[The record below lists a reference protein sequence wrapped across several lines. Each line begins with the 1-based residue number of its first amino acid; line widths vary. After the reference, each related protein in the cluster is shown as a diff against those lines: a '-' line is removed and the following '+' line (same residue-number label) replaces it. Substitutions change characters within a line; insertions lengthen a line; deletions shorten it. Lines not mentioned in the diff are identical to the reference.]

1 MPTYS
6 TPGAYIE
13 WQDAS
18 APVIQPLRTDVTGF
32 IGLADRGPLNTPV
45 PVESVKQ
52 FEAHF
57 GSFIGGGFLAYA
69 VRGFFENGG
78 KRCWIVR
85 VAATGGGRPAAAS
98 SWRWS
103 ALGVPRWQVV
113 ASGPGVWGDGLTL
126 SISAVSPSH
135 TFTVEGEPSSRWVNV
150 ASVAGFQRGDLLALE
165 QPGSGPYHR
174 VVSYVDPVL
183 RRLYFLHPDAGSG
196 LPYDQ
201 ALDGYDRNQPLQIRS
216 LAYTIA
222 VRENGWPVGVFSALT
237 PIPEHPQYGPRVL
250 AAPAYPTVIPPG
262 SPLPRPAPPIAITEL
277 APGPFERVS
286 PLDVTP
292 GAVLPLAGGADGLAD
307 LEVDDFIAGMNAV
320 MGIDEVALVAAPDIV
335 IQPEVPPEYA
345 PPPPPD
351 VNPCVSCPPPDPP
364 RQLHQ
369 PPLSFEVPP
378 QFSEAQVYQMQSMLV
393 QLCEE
398 KNDRFALL
406 DPTPEM
412 AEDAAQG
419 VALIREW
426 RSRFDTR
433 NAALYFPWLHVTD
446 PLGVAPTRRVPPSG
460 HVAGL
465 AAQLDLEIGVH
476 RAPAN
481 RVLAW
486 AQDVTLAVD
495 DASHGELNLMGINV
509 LKSPPGLGLRVLG
522 ARTLSSDPSWRYVN
536 VRRLMLMLMK
546 AIYVQ
551 TQWAVFEPND
561 AVTRRR
567 ITQSLTELLAQLWQR
582 GALVG
587 TTPAQ
592 AFAVRCDE
600 VNNPPESRAGG
611 QLIADVAVAPSQP
624 FEYVVLRLGRQS
636 NAFEVIERGTVKGA
650 QT

>member
-18 APVIQPLRTDVTGF
+18 APVIQPLRTDITGF
-32 IGLADRGPLNTPV
+32 IGLAQRGPLNTPV
-45 PVESVKQ
+45 VVESVKQ

-69 VRGFFENGG
+69 MRGFFENGAR
-78 KRCWIVR
+78 RCWIVR
-85 VAATGGGRPAAAS
+85 VAAAGGARPATPAS
-98 SWRWS
+98 LMWTGF
-103 ALGVPRWQVV
+103 GVARWQVD
-113 ASGPGVWGDGLTL
+113 ASGPGVWGDGLAL
-126 SISAVSPSH
+126 SVSAVFPAR
-135 TFTVEGEPSSRWVNV
+135 TFSVDGEPSTRWVNV
-150 ASVAGFQRGDLLALE
+150 ASVANFQRADLLE
-165 QPGSGPYHR
+165 IQQPGSTYYR
-174 VVSYVDPVL
+174 VVSHVDPVL
-183 RRLYFLHPDAGSG
+183 RRLYFVHPDAGAG
-196 LPYDQ
+196 LPYDRT
-201 ALDGYDRNQPLQIRS
+201 LDGYDRDQPLHIRS
-216 LAYTIA
+216 LAYTIS
-222 VRENGWPVGVFSALT
+222 VRENGWPVGLFSQLT
-237 PIPEHPQYGPRVL
+237 SIPEHPRYAPRVL
-250 AAPAYPTVIPPG
+250 GPATYPLVLPPNT
-262 SPLPRPAPPIAITEL
+262 PLPRPPPPIVITEL
-277 APGPFERVS
+277 APGPLEMVA

-292 GAVLPLAGGADGLAD
+292 GVSMSLSGGADGLAD
-307 LEVDDFIAGMNAV
+307 LQVDDFFAGMNAIMSV
-320 MGIDEVALVAAPDIV
+320 DEIALVAAPDIV
-335 IQPEVPPEYA
+335 IQPETPPQFA
-345 PPPPPD
+345 PPPIGDPS
-351 VNPCVSCPPPDPP
+351 CLLCPPADEP
-364 RQLHQ
+364 RELHQ

-378 QFSEAQVYQMQSMLV
+378 LFSDDQVYRMQSMLV

-406 DPTPEM
+406 DPTAAM

-419 VALIREW
+419 VALVEEW

-433 NAALYFPWLHVTD
+433 NAALYYPWLHVTD

-465 AAQLDLEIGVH
+465 AAQLDLEVGVH

-486 AQDVTLAVD
+486 AQDVTIAVD
-495 DASHGELNLMGINV
+495 DARHGELNRMGINV

-522 ARTLSSDPSWRYVN
+522 ARTLSSDPSWRYIN

-546 AIYVQ
+546 AINVQ

-567 ITQSLTELLAQLWQR
+567 ITQSLGELLAQLWQR

-587 TTPAQ
+587 GSPGE

-600 VNNPPESRAGG
+600 VNNPAESRADGR
-611 QLIADVAVAPSQP
+611 LVADVAVAPSRP

-636 NAFEVIERGTVKGA
+636 NAFEVLERGTVVGGPVS
-650 QT
+650 

>member
-18 APVIQPLRTDVTGF
+18 APLIQPLRTDITGF
-32 IGLADRGPLNTPV
+32 IGLAQRGPVNTPV

-78 KRCWIVR
+78 RRCWVVR
-85 VAATGGGRPAAAS
+85 VAAGEGGRPAARS
-98 SWRWS
+98 S
-103 ALGVPRWQVV
+103 ALWRSAGVPRWQIV
-113 ASGPGVWGDGLTL
+113 ASGPGVWGNGLEL
-126 SISAVSPSH
+126 AISTVFPARTH
-135 TFTVEGEPSSRWVNV
+135 TVAGEPSTRWIDV
-150 ASVAGFQRGDLLALE
+150 ASVADFQRGDLVELE
-165 QPGSGPYHR
+165 QTTGIYFR
-174 VVSYVDPVL
+174 VVSFVDPVV
-183 RRLYFLHPDAGSG
+183 RRLYFIHPDAGAG
-196 LPYDQ
+196 LPYDRV
-201 ALDGYDRNQPLQIRS
+201 LDGYDRNEPLQVRS
-216 LAYTIA
+216 LAYEVA
-222 VRENGWPVGVFSALT
+222 VRENGWPVGVWTVT
-237 PIPEHPQYGPRVL
+237 PIPEHPHYGPRVL
-250 AAPAYPTVIPPG
+250 GATAYPVVLPPNA
-262 SPLPRPAPPIAITEL
+262 PLPKPPPPVVLVEL
-277 APGPFERVS
+277 APGPKEMVG

-292 GAVLPLAGGADGLAD
+292 GANVMLTGGADGLAD
-307 LEVDDFIAGMNAV
+307 LEVDDFFAGMEASMV
-320 MGIDEVALVAAPDIV
+320 VDEVALVAAPDIV
-335 IQPEVPPEYA
+335 IQPELPPSYGA
-345 PPPPPD
+345 LPPPAD
-351 VNPCVSCPPPDPP
+351 PCVSCPPPSPP
-364 RQLHQ
+364 RVSHQ
-369 PPLSFEVPP
+369 PPVSTELPP
-378 QFSEAQVYQMQSMLV
+378 QFTDEQVYRMQSMLV

-398 KNDRFALL
+398 RRDRFALL
-406 DPTPEM
+406 DPTAAM

-419 VALIREW
+419 LALIAEW
-426 RSRFDTR
+426 RTRFETR
-433 NAALYFPWLHVTD
+433 NAALYYPWVHVTD

-465 AAQLDLEIGVH
+465 AAKLDLEIGVH

-486 AQDVTLAVD
+486 AQDVTIAVD
-495 DASHGELNLMGINV
+495 DARHGELNLLGINV

-522 ARTLSSDPSWRYVN
+522 ARTLTSDPSWRYVN

-546 AIYVQ
+546 AIDVQ

-567 ITQSLTELLAQLWQR
+567 ITQSLTELLAQMWHR

-592 AFAVRCDE
+592 AFAVRCDD
-600 VNNPPESRAGG
+600 VNNPPELRLDG
-611 QLIADVAVAPSQP
+611 QLVADVAVAPSRP

-636 NAFEVIERGTVKGA
+636 NAFEVLERGTVKGA
-650 QT
+650 PA

>member
-18 APVIQPLRTDVTGF
+18 APVIQPLRTDIAGF
-32 IGLADRGPLNTPV
+32 VGLADRGPLNTPV

-78 KRCWIVR
+78 ARCWIVR
-85 VAATGGGRPAAAS
+85 VAAANGGLPAAPATWLWPS
-98 SWRWS
+98 
-103 ALGVPRWQVV
+103 LGTPRWQVT

-126 SISAVSPSH
+126 SISRVYPSR
-135 TFTVEGEPSSRWVNV
+135 TFTVAGQQSARWVNV
-150 ASVAGFQRGDLLALE
+150 ASVAGFQRADLLLLE
-165 QPGSGPYHR
+165 QPGSQYYR

-183 RRLYFLHPDAGSG
+183 RRLYFIHPDAGSG
-196 LPYDQ
+196 LPYDEI
-201 ALDGYDRNQPLQIRS
+201 LDGYDRNQPLQVRS

-222 VRENGWPVGVFSALT
+222 VRENGWPVAVYSGLT
-237 PIPEHPQYGPRVL
+237 PIPEHPQYGAL
-250 AAPAYPTVIPPG
+250 QLAPAVYPILLPPG
-262 SPLPRPAPPIAITEL
+262 TPPPPPPPAIAITEL
-277 APGPFERVS
+277 ATDPSAMVA

-292 GAVLPLAGGADGLAD
+292 GATVPLAGGADGLAD
-307 LEVDDFIAGMNAV
+307 LEAADLVSGMNAIMV
-320 MGIDEVALVAAPDIV
+320 VDEIALVAAPDIV
-335 IQPEVPPEYA
+335 IQPEVPPRYA
-345 PPPPPD
+345 PPSLVVNPCLSCPPPPP
-351 VNPCVSCPPPDPP
+351 V
-364 RQLHQ
+364 QTLHQ

-378 QFSEAQVYQMQSMLV
+378 LFSEADVYLMQSMLV

-406 DPTPEM
+406 DPMPAM
-412 AEDAAQG
+412 AEDTAQG
-419 VALIREW
+419 VALVQEW
-426 RSRFDTR
+426 RGRFDTR
-433 NAALYFPWLHVTD
+433 NAALYFPWLQVTD

-481 RVLAW
+481 RVLSW
-486 AQDVTLAVD
+486 AQDVTIAVD
-495 DASHGELNLMGINV
+495 DPTHGLLNLMGINV
-509 LKSPPGLGLRVLG
+509 IKSPPGLGLRVLG
-522 ARTLSSDPSWRYVN
+522 ARTMSSDPSWCFVN
-536 VRRLMLMLMK
+536 VRRLMMMLMK
-546 AIYVQ
+546 AIEVQ
-551 TQWAVFEPND
+551 TQWAVFEPN
-561 AVTRRR
+561 APVTWRR
-567 ITQSLTELLAQLWQR
+567 ITQSLTELLSQLWTR

-600 VNNPPESRAGG
+600 VNNPPDQRADG
-611 QLIADVAVAPSQP
+611 QLVADVAVAPSQP

-636 NAFEVIERGTVKGA
+636 NAFEVVERGTVAGGQSA
-650 QT
+650 

>member
-13 WQDAS
+13 WHDAS
-18 APVIQPLRTDVTGF
+18 APLIQPLRTDITGF
-32 IGLADRGPLNTPV
+32 IGLAQRGPVSTPV

-78 KRCWIVR
+78 RRCWVVR
-85 VAATGGGRPAAAS
+85 VAAAEGGRPAAAAS
-98 SWRWS
+98 VLWN
-103 ALGVPRWQVV
+103 AAGVPRWNVE
-113 ASGPGVWGDGLTL
+113 ASGPGVWGDGLKL
-126 SISAVSPSH
+126 AISAVFPAR
-135 TFTVEGEPSSRWVNV
+135 TFTVAGEASTRWINV
-150 ASVAGFQRGDLLALE
+150 ASVASFQRGDLVELE
-165 QPGSGPYHR
+165 QLGGTYYR
-174 VVSYVDPVL
+174 VVSFVDPLL
-183 RRLYFLHPDAGSG
+183 RRLYFVHPDVGSG
-196 LPYDQ
+196 LPYDR
-201 ALDGYDRNQPLQIRS
+201 ALDGYDRNEPLQVRS
-216 LAYTIA
+216 LAYVIA
-222 VRENGWPVGVFSALT
+222 VRENGWPVGTWTVT

-250 AAPAYPTVIPPG
+250 GAATYPVVLPPDA
-262 SPLPRPAPPIAITEL
+262 PLPKPPPPIVLVEL
-277 APGPFERVS
+277 APGPNEMVT

-292 GAVLPLAGGADGLAD
+292 GVSIALTGGADGLAD
-307 LEVDDFIAGMNAV
+307 LEVDDFVTGMTAS
-320 MGIDEVALVAAPDIV
+320 MIIDEVALVAAPDIV
-335 IQPEVPPEYA
+335 IQPELPPQYA
-345 PPPPPD
+345 PPPPPVVD
-351 VNPCVSCPPPDPP
+351 PCLSCPPPPP
-364 RQLHQ
+364 PIELHQ

-378 QFSEAQVYQMQSMLV
+378 TFSDDDVYRMQSMLV

-398 KNDRFALL
+398 RGDRFALL
-406 DPTPEM
+406 DPTAQM

-419 VALIREW
+419 LALIAEW
-426 RSRFDTR
+426 RTRFETR

-465 AAQLDLEIGVH
+465 AAQLDLEVGVH

-486 AQDVTLAVD
+486 AQDVTIAID
-495 DASHGELNLMGINV
+495 DARHGELNMLGINV

-546 AIYVQ
+546 AINVQ

-561 AVTRRR
+561 SVTRRR
-567 ITQSLTELLAQLWQR
+567 ISQSLTELLTQLWHR

-592 AFAVRCDE
+592 AFAVRCDD
-600 VNNPPESRAGG
+600 VNNPPELRVDG
-611 QLIADVAVAPSQP
+611 QLVADVAVSPSRP

-636 NAFEVIERGTVKGA
+636 NAFEVLERGTVKGA
-650 QT
+650 PT